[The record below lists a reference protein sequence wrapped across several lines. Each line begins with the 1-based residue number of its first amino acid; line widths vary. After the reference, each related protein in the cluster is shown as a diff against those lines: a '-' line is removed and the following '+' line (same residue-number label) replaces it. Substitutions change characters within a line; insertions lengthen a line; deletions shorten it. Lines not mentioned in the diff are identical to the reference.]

1 MRQQLHLNVYPVL
14 KQVFFRLGVYWLLFQ
29 RKRTV
34 QKLPKKVGFRLKFR
48 KVGSDLDG
56 VIAINTLD
64 KTDYLPYRLH
74 QYYSK
79 CVPTHYRDFS
89 FDVIITGRRIHFKKL
104 TIQWLANNR
113 ITYKTLIMFPN
124 KIKKS
129 NKTLAEFKA
138 KYINALGIT
147 QFYEDDEN
155 IAEQLK
161 IYCRHTEINL
171 VEIANSREE
180 NII

>member
-1 MRQQLHLNVYPVL
+1 M
-14 KQVFFRLGVYWLLFQ
+14 KS
-29 RKRTV
+29 
-34 QKLPKKVGFRLKFR
+34 R
-48 KVGSDLDG
+48 KVGSDLNG

-64 KTDYLPYRLH
+64 KTDFRPYRLH

-79 CVPTHYRDFS
+79 CIPTHYRDFS

-104 TIQWLANNR
+104 TIQWLADNG

-138 KYINALGIT
+138 KYINELGIT

-155 IAEQLK
+155 IAKQLK
-161 IYCRHTEINL
+161 ISCPNTKINQID
-171 VEIANSREE
+171 IADCKEE
-180 NII
+180 E

>member
-1 MRQQLHLNVYPVL
+1 L
-14 KQVFFRLGVYWLLFQ
+14 KS
-29 RKRTV
+29 
-34 QKLPKKVGFRLKFR
+34 R

-64 KTDYLPYRLH
+64 KTDYRPYKLH

-79 CVPTHYRDFS
+79 CIPTQYRNML

-129 NKTLAEFKA
+129 NKSLAEFKA
-138 KYINALGIT
+138 KHINELGIT

-155 IAEQLK
+155 IAKQLEISCPNTK
-161 IYCRHTEINL
+161 INQID
-171 VEIANSREE
+171 IAEYKEE
-180 NII
+180 NQTF